1 MNLYRYIA
9 VIVRDEFHAFFKFL
23 KESIFI
29 VLALVALILAAVTI
43 SLFIDSKIYITTS
56 YAGSNWYTYAL
67 NVKSSLEKNGLE
79 VAVLASD
86 GSIDNVDKLIKESDK
101 VNVGFTYGGA
111 LTKEEAAGI
120 YSLGSVNYEP
130 IWVFYRK
137 DATGTL
143 SSFRDLQN
151 FKVGIDSKLSGTYRI
166 TEKLLKANGVEVE
179 GNPHFRTGDIKQ
191 QHQEFLKGDL
201 DAFVRIASNDDPMI
215 LELLKNPNVTL
226 FEFQDSEAYEKN
238 FSFIKAV
245 VLPKS
250 SLDLLNEV
258 PKQNIKLIATSTSL
272 VIRKNLDADLQ
283 LVLLMVARDF
293 ISSSTKLFFIQRGEL
308 PAYIDPLIPLSP
320 TARNYYV
327 YGPPSISRHFSY
339 KTAALIDRV
348 WPFLL
353 IFFAIAYPLSQISFR
368 FRRLRSSIDSYPH
381 YRELLKIEEGMNNG
395 PLSEERRQQYLK
407 TLDNMRHT
415 FLESEVPSGEEL
427 KHFSFLE
434 ALELLRGRLTQD

>member
-9 VIVRDEFHAFFKFL
+9 VIVRDEFHAFFKFF

-29 VLALVALILAAVTI
+29 VFLLVMLFSAGVSI

-56 YAGSNWYTYAL
+56 YVGSNWYSYAL
-67 NVKSSLEKNGLE
+67 NLKSSLEKNGLE
-79 VAVLASD
+79 VTVLPSD
-86 GSIDNVDKLIKESDK
+86 GSIDNVDKLIKEEDK

-137 DATGTL
+137 SATGNL

-166 TEKLLKANGVEVE
+166 AEKLLKANGIDVE
-179 GNPHFRTGDIKQ
+179 GNSHFRIGDIRN

-201 DAFVRIASNDDPMI
+201 DAFIRIASNDDPMI
-215 LELLKNPNVTL
+215 LELLKNPDVTL
-226 FEFQDSEAYEKN
+226 FQFQDSEAYEKN

-250 SLDLLNEV
+250 SLDLLNEL
-258 PKQNIKLIATSTSL
+258 PKQDVKLIATSTSL
-272 VIRKNLDADLQ
+272 VIKKNLDADLQ
-283 LVLLMVARDF
+283 LVLLMVAKDI
-293 ISSSTKLFFIQRGEL
+293 ISSSKKLFFMQRGEL

-320 TARNYYV
+320 TARNYYE
-327 YGPPSISRHFSY
+327 YGPPSISRYFSY

-368 FRRLRSSIDSYPH
+368 FRKLRSSIDAYPH
-381 YRELLKIEEGMNNG
+381 YRELLKIEEGMNKD
-395 PLSEERRQQYLK
+395 PLSEDKRRQYLQA
-407 TLDNMRHT
+407 LDSMRQA
-415 FLESEVPSGEEL
+415 FLEREVPSGEEL
-427 KHFSFLE
+427 NHFSFIE
-434 ALELLRGRLTQD
+434 AVELLRGRLTKD